1 MISAFICEM
10 IPVHLRSSILEKG
23 DLMWRMIVAFVF
35 YFQVV
40 NAFAAERPNI
50 VLINADD
57 LGINDLHCYGRAEH
71 STPNLDRLAEQG
83 LRFTSAY
90 CAQPI
95 CSPSRAAL
103 LTGKHPARLHITT
116 FLPGRKDA
124 PTQKLLHPEIKQGLP
139 LEEVTIAEVLR
150 DAGYDTAIVGKWH
163 LGNGKDFAPDK
174 QGFSTVITGKANTEP
189 SATEGS
195 KGEFALAN
203 AACEFLAKPRTTP
216 FFLYLAHNTPHI
228 PYAARPDK
236 RVEKTAD
243 GKPLW
248 NPDYAD
254 VIAAMDESVGVVLKK
269 LDELKLTDNTIVV
282 FVSDNGGLHVP
293 EGDVTKTPATH
304 NTPFRAG
311 KGYLYEGGLRV
322 PLIVRWPG
330 KIRVG
335 TCDFP
340 LNNEDLMPTLLAFAE
355 APPQTA
361 CSGGD
366 FSNELLGKDKFW
378 DSRVS
383 IWHFPHYTNQ
393 GSKPGGAVREGPW
406 KMIKNYEDGTMEL
419 YNLDKDPGEQ
429 NNVIAVH
436 PEIAKSHEQALNQ
449 WLTRVGAQINK
460 PNPDFDQAAA
470 DKIYKEFDTS
480 KIPLRATAAET
491 AAEYKVWRER
501 MNAAVAGQKRSAKAK
516 DE

>member
-1 MISAFICEM
+1 MIKLTQRF
-10 IPVHLRSSILEKG
+10 LEFLLFLFCG
-23 DLMWRMIVAFVF
+23 IIGSH
-35 YFQVV
+35 
-40 NAFAAERPNI
+40 AAQRPNI
-50 VLINADD
+50 LLINADD

-71 STPNLDRLAEQG
+71 TTPNLDKLAEQG

-124 PTQKLLHPEIKQGLP
+124 PTQKLLHPEIKQALP
-139 LEEVTIAEVLR
+139 LEETTLAEVLR

-163 LGNGKDFAPDK
+163 LGNVKQFAPDK
-174 QGFSTVITGKANTEP
+174 QGFNTVYTGKAKTEP
-189 SATEGS
+189 SDTEGS
-195 KGEFALAN
+195 KGEFDLAR
-203 AACEFLAKPRTTP
+203 AACEFITKERTTP

-228 PYAARPDK
+228 AYAARPGK
-236 RVEKTAD
+236 LQEKTAD
-243 GKPLW
+243 GKPIW
-248 NPDYAD
+248 NPEYAD

-269 LDELKLTDNTIVV
+269 LDELKLADNTIVV
-282 FVSDNGGLHVP
+282 FISDNGGLHVP

-304 NTPFRAG
+304 NTPYRAG

-330 KIRVG
+330 KIKSKVVSRS
-335 TCDFP
+335 F
-340 LNNEDLMPTLLAFAE
+340 NSIDLMPTLLSLVNIDVKGIEFDGSSHGPEFLGEQPFAD
-355 APPQTA
+355 
-361 CSGGD
+361 SK
-366 FSNELLGKDKFW
+366 LLF
-378 DSRVS
+378 
-383 IWHFPHYTNQ
+383 WHFPHYNNQ
-393 GSKPGGAVREGPW
+393 GGRPGCALRMNAYKYIEYYDTGE
-406 KMIKNYEDGTMEL
+406 IEL
-419 YNLDKDPGEQ
+419 YELLDDPSETT
-429 NNVIAVH
+429 NIAGKNSNICNAMKNRAV
-436 PEIAKSHEQALNQ
+436 EFRKRLGVQEN
-449 WLTRVGAQINK
+449 T
-460 PNPDFDQAAA
+460 PNPDYDQTAA

-491 AAEYKVWRER
+491 AAEFKVWRER